1 MQRVLLVSKT
11 EIKMRHINE
20 SVIFLNGSNNL
31 KTKEDVID
39 IDMLKI
45 LPLDLKNLS
54 DVVVEKFQKKRCIK
68 KLNSKLNNL
77 ESRNLDASTLIQ
89 INQYNKDKQNL
100 ERKNE
105 NVDKKKV
112 Q

>member
-11 EIKMRHINE
+11 EIKMRHINK

-39 IDMLKI
+39 IDKLKI

-54 DVVVEKFQKKRCIK
+54 NVVVEKF
-68 KLNSKLNNL
+68 
-77 ESRNLDASTLIQ
+77 
-89 INQYNKDKQNL
+89 
-100 ERKNE
+100 
-105 NVDKKKV
+105 
-112 Q
+112 